1 MTEISNHSVE
11 PIPKSSVTDEVDQD
25 EISLIDLLVVLAKHK
40 KLILGL
46 PLIAAILA
54 TLYSLSLPNIYT
66 AETKILPPQQGQSA
80 ASAMLGQLGA
90 LGGMA
95 GGLGIKNPNDLY
107 MSMLKSR
114 VVQDNMIRRF
124 DLMRIYES
132 KTLGGARK
140 RLGGVTTIAAG
151 KEGLI
156 TIEVDDKDPKL
167 AMVLANGYVEELYR
181 LTQTLAVTEAS
192 QKRLF
197 FERQFVQAK
206 DNLVKAEIAARSGLQ
221 EGGLVM
227 VDAQGKALVEATA
240 RLRGEIAVQ
249 GVRIGA
255 MRAFAGEANPDL
267 RLALQQLESLKREL
281 VKIEGDGKVTGKTDS
296 SGAKGMENLH
306 RLRDVKY
313 HETIFELLAKQFE
326 MAKMDEAK
334 EASLI
339 QVLDKA
345 VEPETKSKPKR
356 SLIVIVTALATGF
369 LAVLWAFIREAQEK
383 LKNDPIQS
391 ERMGVLKKHL
401 RWRKN

>member
-54 TLYSLSLPNIYT
+54 TLYSLLLPNIYT

-140 RLGGVTTIAAG
+140 RLGGSDHHRGWQGRVNH
-151 KEGLI
+151 
-156 TIEVDDKDPKL
+156 D
-167 AMVLANGYVEELYR
+167 
-181 LTQTLAVTEAS
+181 
-192 QKRLF
+192 
-197 FERQFVQAK
+197 
-206 DNLVKAEIAARSGLQ
+206 RSG
-221 EGGLVM
+221 
-227 VDAQGKALVEATA
+227 
-240 RLRGEIAVQ
+240 
-249 GVRIGA
+249 
-255 MRAFAGEANPDL
+255 
-267 RLALQQLESLKREL
+267 
-281 VKIEGDGKVTGKTDS
+281 
-296 SGAKGMENLH
+296 
-306 RLRDVKY
+306 
-313 HETIFELLAKQFE
+313 
-326 MAKMDEAK
+326 
-334 EASLI
+334 
-339 QVLDKA
+339 
-345 VEPETKSKPKR
+345 
-356 SLIVIVTALATGF
+356 
-369 LAVLWAFIREAQEK
+369 
-383 LKNDPIQS
+383 
-391 ERMGVLKKHL
+391 
-401 RWRKN
+401 

>member
-1 MTEISNHSVE
+1 
-11 PIPKSSVTDEVDQD
+11 
-25 EISLIDLLVVLAKHK
+25 
-40 KLILGL
+40 
-46 PLIAAILA
+46 
-54 TLYSLSLPNIYT
+54 
-66 AETKILPPQQGQSA
+66 
-80 ASAMLGQLGA
+80 
-90 LGGMA
+90 
-95 GGLGIKNPNDLY
+95 
-107 MSMLKSR
+107 
-114 VVQDNMIRRF
+114 
-124 DLMRIYES
+124 
-132 KTLGGARK
+132 
-140 RLGGVTTIAAG
+140 
-151 KEGLI
+151 
-156 TIEVDDKDPKL
+156 
-167 AMVLANGYVEELYR
+167 
-181 LTQTLAVTEAS
+181 
-192 QKRLF
+192 
-197 FERQFVQAK
+197 
-206 DNLVKAEIAARSGLQ
+206 
-221 EGGLVM
+221 
-227 VDAQGKALVEATA
+227 VEATA

-281 VKIEGDGKVTGKTDS
+281 AKIEGDGKVTGKTDS
-296 SGAKGMENLH
+296 AGAKGMENLH

-334 EASLI
+334 DASLI